1 MYGHQ
6 GAQLTSSDDVPQV
19 KAPPERRLW
28 REVRL
33 GDTLRDLQV
42 LQLPLLVLSP
52 LYRQMAFRRQTSKDR
67 ESRGFVMHVG
77 HTSPG
82 LEVVSLALI
91 V

>member
-42 LQLPLLVLSP
+42 LQLPK
-52 LYRQMAFRRQTSKDR
+52 R
-67 ESRGFVMHVG
+67 
-77 HTSPG
+77 
-82 LEVVSLALI
+82 I
-91 V
+91 